1 LKRENNM
8 AKIEIFN
15 SAENNDCILCGDKVT
30 TLKVPVNTH
39 CDFCGKTK
47 LTSHECESSHFL
59 CDDCFN
65 IPVIELIKSKCLKY
79 NGTDPIELAIE
90 IMNSPSVKM
99 HGSEHHFIV
108 PAVLLTCINN
118 QKENPEN
125 IKEKLDKAEKRAAEE
140 TTAVCSHNV
149 GTCGAAIG
157 TGVFLSM
164 FLNREH
170 VHDDAWSL
178 SNHII
183 ADSLKRI
190 AEHGGPRCCKRDTYF
205 SLQTSIDYLNEHFAL
220 QLKQS
225 EPKCTF
231 SLRNKSCGLEQ
242 CAFYNMSNSL
252 V

>member
-1 LKRENNM
+1 MKNIEVLNNT
-8 AKIEIFN
+8 A
-15 SAENNDCILCGDKVT
+15 NNDCILCGDKVS
-30 TLKVPVNTH
+30 TLKEPIETH

-59 CDDCFN
+59 CDDCYN
-65 IPVIELIKSKCLKY
+65 IPVTEYIKSTCLNYK
-79 NGTDPIELAIE
+79 GTDPIALAVE
-90 IMNSPSVKM
+90 IMNSPVIKM

-118 QKENPEN
+118 TKENPEN
-125 IKEKLDKAEKRAAEE
+125 LKSKLDVAEERAAAE
-140 TTAVCSHNV
+140 TPDKCTHSL

-164 FLNREH
+164 FLNRDH
-170 VHDDAWSL
+170 IHDDAWSL

-183 ADSLKRI
+183 ADSLKKI

-205 SLQTSIDYLNEHFAL
+205 SLLTAIDYLNDHFAYSFN
-220 QLKQS
+220 KS
-225 EPKCTF
+225 EAKCTF
-231 SLRNKSCGLEQ
+231 SLRNKSCGLEE
-242 CAFYNMSNSL
+242 CIFYNMSNSL